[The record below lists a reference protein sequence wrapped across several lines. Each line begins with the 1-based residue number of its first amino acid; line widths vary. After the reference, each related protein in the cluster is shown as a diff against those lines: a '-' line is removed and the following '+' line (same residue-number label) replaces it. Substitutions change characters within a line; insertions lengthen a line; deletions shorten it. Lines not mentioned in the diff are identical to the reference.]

1 MKEIRCPHCNTVF
14 SVEESDYQAIAKQIR
29 DKEFSEDLHARLEL
43 ERKSAQA
50 EEKLRLSQ
58 KEQELNNL
66 KNQLNLERQ
75 SKQSALDALSSEKD
89 KELYKLQNE
98 IALLKGEKEKAVL
111 EATQGSKEE
120 LLKKDMALQ
129 ELENK
134 LNAARQESA
143 LKIQEI
149 KEANEKELK
158 GKDELIAYYKDFKAK
173 QSTKAVGESLEQY
186 CLNEFNKVR
195 MTAFPKAYFEKDND
209 ASSGSKGDFI
219 FREMTEEG
227 AELLSIMFEM
237 KNENDTTATK
247 HKNEDFFKELDKD
260 RNEKKCEYAILV
272 SLLEG
277 DSDYYNGGIV
287 DVSYRYPKMFVV
299 RPQCFLPMITL
310 LRNAALNAASYK
322 NELVEIKNQNV
333 DISHFEDDLAKFQEG
348 FANNFRLAQE
358 RYKSAIEEIDKT
370 ISHLNKVKDALQ
382 SSERNLRLANDKAQ
396 DLTIKKLTR
405 GNPTMKAKFD
415 ALKEE

>member
-134 LNAARQESA
+134 LNAAKQE
-143 LKIQEI
+143 
-149 KEANEKELK
+149 
-158 GKDELIAYYKDFKAK
+158 
-173 QSTKAVGESLEQY
+173 
-186 CLNEFNKVR
+186 
-195 MTAFPKAYFEKDND
+195 
-209 ASSGSKGDFI
+209 
-219 FREMTEEG
+219 
-227 AELLSIMFEM
+227 
-237 KNENDTTATK
+237 
-247 HKNEDFFKELDKD
+247 
-260 RNEKKCEYAILV
+260 
-272 SLLEG
+272 
-277 DSDYYNGGIV
+277 
-287 DVSYRYPKMFVV
+287 
-299 RPQCFLPMITL
+299 
-310 LRNAALNAASYK
+310 
-322 NELVEIKNQNV
+322 
-333 DISHFEDDLAKFQEG
+333 
-348 FANNFRLAQE
+348 
-358 RYKSAIEEIDKT
+358 
-370 ISHLNKVKDALQ
+370 
-382 SSERNLRLANDKAQ
+382 
-396 DLTIKKLTR
+396 
-405 GNPTMKAKFD
+405 
-415 ALKEE
+415 